1 MRILHLDEL
10 ERTEVLAS
18 SVRACSNADI
28 RNLYNYLRTNGN
40 RPNMVELPNGDI
52 RIQYFR
58 KECAQ
63 DENS

>member
-1 MRILHLDEL
+1 MRILHLEEL

-58 KECAQ
+58 K
-63 DENS
+63 D

>member
-1 MRILHLDEL
+1 MRILYLDEL

-18 SVRACSNADI
+18 SVRECSNADI

-40 RPNMVELPNGDI
+40 RPNMEELPNGDI

-58 KECAQ
+58 KERVQ
-63 DENS
+63 DENN